1 MGQAEGLLRIGE
13 LSQRTGVSPELLRA
27 WQRRY
32 SLLQPERSPGGF
44 RLYSPDDEARVL
56 RMKEHMARGIAAAQA
71 ARLASSTEPAGRSQ
85 GSITELHA
93 ALGRALG
100 SFDESGAQ
108 RVLDEAFDAYSLDA
122 VIGDLL
128 IPYLHELGERW
139 SRGEVTV
146 AQEHFA
152 SNLIRARLLGLARGW
167 DAGYGPRALLA
178 CPERELHDLGLV
190 LFGVALA
197 RRGWRITFLGAH
209 TPLDTLA
216 STAESTSPDTIV
228 LAASDPDH
236 LAGQESV
243 LSQLSDRY
251 RLILAGRG
259 AVRAAVTLGVELL
272 DMDPVSAADE
282 VARGWSADQVAR
294 GQSST

>member
-108 RVLDEAFDAYSLDA
+108 GVLDEAFDAYSLDA

-152 SNLIRARLLGLARGW
+152 SNLIRGVCSVSLA
-167 DAGYGPRALLA
+167 AG
-178 CPERELHDLGLV
+178 
-190 LFGVALA
+190 
-197 RRGWRITFLGAH
+197 T
-209 TPLDTLA
+209 
-216 STAESTSPDTIV
+216 PDTV
-228 LAASDPDH
+228 RAPCWPVPNASSTTWDSFSLGWH
-236 LAGQESV
+236 W
-243 LSQLSDRY
+243 
-251 RLILAGRG
+251 RG
-259 AVRAAVTLGVELL
+259 AGGGS
-272 DMDPVSAADE
+272 PSSAPTRPWTPWHRPPSPRRPTPSFWPLRIRTTS
-282 VARGWSADQVAR
+282 RGKSPFSRNYRIAT
-294 GQSST
+294 G